1 MLDAVFRIDDLGQAD
16 PVSLVNKYHF
26 ATGDHRVIDTD
37 IERLPG
43 DAVEFNNAALSEAQ
57 KVSYPKRR
65 AANLHRDTHCD
76 VLDQLELN
84 G

>member
-16 PVSLVNKYHF
+16 PVSLVNEYHF
-26 ATGDHRVIDTD
+26 ATGDHRVVDTD

-43 DAVEFNNAALSEAQ
+43 DAVEFNNAALPEAQ